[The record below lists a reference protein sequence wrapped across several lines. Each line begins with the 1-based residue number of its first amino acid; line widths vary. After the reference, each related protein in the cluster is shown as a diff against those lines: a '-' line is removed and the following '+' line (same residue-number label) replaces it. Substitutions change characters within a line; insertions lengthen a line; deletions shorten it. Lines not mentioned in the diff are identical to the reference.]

1 MRTEH
6 SGPEDL
12 ALGTPRTQLRGSP
25 GPAGAAAGMLVRQGP
40 VSWVPG
46 IQWTAACA
54 DLRLGP
60 GPLPVGPFGQGSC
73 NVYTPMLAG
82 VAGRE
87 PQKVLRSPL
96 FCMPVSGIPHTV
108 CRRISTLAFGTYSVS
123 RQLNPEWTGS
133 FSPSACSAHSSP
145 WSAPKGFL
153 TPIFWWIV
161 VPGDQGESSGN
172 RRA

>member
-123 RQLNPEWTGS
+123 RQLNPEWTGELLPIS
-133 FSPSACSAHSSP
+133 LLCPFQPLVSS
-145 WSAPKGFL
+145 
-153 TPIFWWIV
+153 
-161 VPGDQGESSGN
+161 QGIPDPNILVDCG
-172 RRA
+172 AW